1 MSITGD
7 NYNYRST
14 NFVDQDEPN
23 GLVPGEQRRYSDDIT
38 ANNHSR
44 DTCHE
49 FKKYFELNKNEFKE
63 YFASKRQQTSSGT
76 GLTKTT
82 DFFIVTKNTNLQ

>member
-23 GLVPGEQRRYSDDIT
+23 GLVPGEQRRDSDDIT
-38 ANNHSR
+38 ENNHSR
-44 DTCHE
+44 DTCQI
-49 FKKYFELNKNEFKE
+49 K
-63 YFASKRQQTSSGT
+63 
-76 GLTKTT
+76 
-82 DFFIVTKNTNLQ
+82 TNLKNILHERGSRLAMEQG